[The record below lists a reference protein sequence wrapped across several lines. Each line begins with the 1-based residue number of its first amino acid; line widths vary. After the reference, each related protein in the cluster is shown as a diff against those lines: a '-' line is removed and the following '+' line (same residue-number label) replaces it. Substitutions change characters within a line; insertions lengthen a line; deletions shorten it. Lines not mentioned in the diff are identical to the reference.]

1 MFDKVKEIAE
11 SWIIANNPT
20 ESQLKLAEERLRICR
35 ECDMMVKATL
45 GHFKCSEC
53 GCPISKK
60 IFSPKY
66 DACPLH
72 KWLDVEDSDAFEN
85 TRKQQNTLI

>member
-11 SWIIANNPT
+11 SWIIANNPS
-20 ESQLKLAEERLRICR
+20 EAQLKLAEERLKICR
-35 ECDMMVKATL
+35 GCDKMAKSTL

-60 IFSPKY
+60 IFSPAY
-66 DACPLH
+66 DSCPLH
-72 KWLDVEDSDAFEN
+72 KWLDVEDSNVFAN
-85 TRKQQNTLI
+85 TRKKDNSLI

>member
-11 SWIIANNPT
+11 SWIIAKNPT
-20 ESQLKLAEERLRICR
+20 ESQLKLAEERLEICNG
-35 ECDMMVKATL
+35 CDKKVTGIGGYL
-45 GHFKCSEC
+45 KCDEC

-72 KWLDVEDSDAFEN
+72 KWLDVEDSDAFGN

>member
-20 ESQLKLAEERLRICR
+20 ESQLKLAEERLKICN
-35 ECDMMVKATL
+35 ECDKKVTATL

-72 KWLDVEDSDAFEN
+72 KWLDVEDSDAFGN

>member
-1 MFDKVKEIAE
+1 MLDKVKEIAE
-11 SWIIANNPT
+11 SWIIANNPS
-20 ESQLKLAEERLRICR
+20 ESQLKLAEERLNIC
-35 ECDMMVKATL
+35 EGCEKMEKTIL
-45 GHFKCSEC
+45 EYFKCSEC

-72 KWLDVEDSDAFEN
+72 KWLDVESSDIFGN
-85 TRKQQNTLI
+85 TRKQQNSLI

>member
-11 SWIIANNPT
+11 SWIIANNPS
-20 ESQLKLAEERLRICR
+20 EAQLKLAEERLNICKG
-35 ECDMMVKATL
+35 CDKMELATL

-53 GCPISKK
+53 GCPINKK

-72 KWLDVEDSDAFEN
+72 KWLDVEDSNVFGN
-85 TRKQQNTLI
+85 TRKKDKSLI